1 MVATLHSIPVH
12 LSKSQIKSMVMG
24 GAVNITPSMI
34 SNDAKHLLEVGTQ
47 TAKKIHSHLLKGK
60 GLRVCLKPNEDIS
73 EMKSG
78 GKISLKSIG
87 HSISNAFTHPSQSAK
102 SAAHYLIPAATG
114 ALGAAAGST
123 LGPLGGVAGSA
134 LGSYAGHQIDNKL
147 GVGVRKRGRPKK
159 GKGVFKTIKNVF
171 GVNKGDAINMAKT
184 AGKTALKGAAAATGA
199 AIGVA
204 SENPLLGAA
213 AATAIEAMG
222 GRLIDTI
229 DSKTNVQSLGRD
241 ASKISRDIALSSA
254 ESYIDKNVSNP
265 TEKAMINRVLQKDYP
280 SQAELVGAIPHR
292 AGRGLLIKKGKGA
305 MMSPDYITAMKY
317 IEGSGI
323 VSNSTNVK
331 PMTDIMTL
339 SPYASI
345 HSPQMNPFIGSAGY
359 QSYKPL
365 ENKAI
370 GKKFGYKIGGSFL
383 PSGSYGG
390 AIYGG
395 DAMSSMSFMPA
406 G

>member
-123 LGPLGGVAGSA
+123 LGGPLGGVAGSA

-199 AIGVA
+199 AIGAA

-241 ASKISRDIALSSA
+241 ASKISRDVALSSA

-292 AGRGLLIKKGKGA
+292 GRGLLIKKGKGA

-365 ENKAI
+365 ANKAI
-370 GKKFGYKIGGSFL
+370 GKKFGGSFL

-390 AIYGG
+390 KIGG
-395 DAMSSMSFMPA
+395 SFLPA

>member
-34 SNDAKHLLEVGTQ
+34 ANDAKHLLEVGTQ
-47 TAKKIHSHLLKGK
+47 TAKKIHSHLVKGK

-87 HSISNAFTHPSQSAK
+87 HSISNAFTHPSQTAK
-102 SAAHYLIPAATG
+102 TAAHYLIPAATG

-123 LGPLGGVAGSA
+123 LGGPLGGVAGSA
-134 LGSYAGHQIDNKL
+134 LGSYAGHQLDNKL

-171 GVNKGDAINMAKT
+171 GVNKGDAINMAKS

-199 AIGVA
+199 AIGSYSA
-204 SENPLLGAA
+204 NPLLGAA
-213 AATAIEAMG
+213 ASSAIEAMG
-222 GRLIDTI
+222 SRLIDTI
-229 DSKTNVQSLGRD
+229 DTNTNVQSLGRD
-241 ASKISRDIALSSA
+241 ASKISRDVALSSA
-254 ESYIDKNVSNP
+254 ENYIDKNVSNP
-265 TEKAMINRVLQKDYP
+265 TEKAMINRALQKDFP
-280 SQAELVGAIPHR
+280 SQAELLGAVAPR
-292 AGRGLLIKKGKGA
+292 LSMGRGIRIKKGRGA

-323 VSNSTNVK
+323 SNSTNIK
-331 PMTDIMTL
+331 PMTDVRTL

-345 HSPQMNPFIGSAGY
+345 HSPQMNPFIGSANY
-359 QSYKPL
+359 QSYNPL

-370 GKKFGYKIGGSFL
+370 GKKFGGSFL
-383 PSGSYGG
+383 P
-390 AIYGG
+390 
-395 DAMSSMSFMPA
+395 A

>member
-47 TAKKIHSHLLKGK
+47 TAKKIHSHLVKGK

-87 HSISNAFTHPSQSAK
+87 HSISNAFTHPSQTAK
-102 SAAHYLIPAATG
+102 TAAHYLIPAATG

-123 LGPLGGVAGSA
+123 LGGPLGGVAGSA
-134 LGSYAGHQIDNKL
+134 LGSYAGHQLDNKL

-171 GVNKGDAINMAKT
+171 GVNKGDAINMAKS

-199 AIGVA
+199 AIGAA

-229 DSKTNVQSLGRD
+229 DSKTNVKSLGRD
-241 ASKISRDIALSSA
+241 ASKISRDVALSSA

-280 SQAELVGAIPHR
+280 SQAELVGAVAPR
-292 AGRGLLIKKGKGA
+292 LSMGRGIRIKKGKGA

-317 IEGSGI
+317 IEGSG
-323 VSNSTNVK
+323 VSNSTNIK
-331 PMTDIMTL
+331 PMTDVMTL
-339 SPYASI
+339 SPYANT

-359 QSYKPL
+359 QSYRPL
-365 ENKAI
+365 ANKAI
-370 GKKFGYKIGGSFL
+370 GKKFGGSIY
-383 PSGSYGG
+383 PAGSYGG

-395 DAMSSMSFMPA
+395 DMMSFMPA